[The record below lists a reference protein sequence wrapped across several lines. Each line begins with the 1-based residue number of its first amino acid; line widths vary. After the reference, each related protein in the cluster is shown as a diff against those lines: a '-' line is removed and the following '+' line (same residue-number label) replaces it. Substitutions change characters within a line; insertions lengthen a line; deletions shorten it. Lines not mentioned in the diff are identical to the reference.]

1 MKIIVNCFVFLLP
14 LSTSS
19 SNSTPFPPSK
29 NVLSSLSF
37 LVSNCLG
44 KQIEFPVIEADDNL
58 MLGLL
63 VVGKACATEI
73 SKMMF
78 HAPGVNFALVSSVRY
93 VTHHLHTVSIRVV
106 ATRLQE
112 LWAWILSKSPSLLSK
127 GLVGIVMQS
136 GNFIWLRGKPS
147 TSK

>member
-14 LSTSS
+14 ILPPLQILL
-19 SNSTPFPPSK
+19 PFLLQK
-29 NVLSSLSF
+29 CTLFSLSC
-37 LVSNCLG
+37 LNCLG

-73 SKMMF
+73 SKMLF

-93 VTHHLHTVSIRVV
+93 ATHHLHTVSIRVV

-112 LWAWILSKSPSLLSK
+112 LWTWILSKSSSLLSK

-136 GNFIWLRGKPS
+136 GNFVWLRGKPS
-147 TSK
+147 ASK